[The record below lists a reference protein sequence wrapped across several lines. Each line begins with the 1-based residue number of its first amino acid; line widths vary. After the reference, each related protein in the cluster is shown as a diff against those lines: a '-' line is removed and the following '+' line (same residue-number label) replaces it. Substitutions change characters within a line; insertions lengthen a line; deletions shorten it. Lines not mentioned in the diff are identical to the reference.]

1 MKYAR
6 FRLRENDVITFEEG
20 KISEINKRRNEII
33 LTEGEAIEKLIEV
46 VKSKKYVRVI
56 GASLIESVI
65 DVDLVPKNKDI
76 LKKDC
81 LFSSN
86 SKYPLH
92 DETIEVEIKLN
103 NGEKIVSGD
112 TIGILEDKLNKMV
125 VVVKDKKSIG
135 IVEGMKYDGD
145 DSLIDCLDGIGYELA
160 KRGLLDVNIWYRELQ

>member
-56 GASLIESVI
+56 GASLIESEI
-65 DVDLVPKNKDI
+65 GVDLVPKNKEI
-76 LKKDC
+76 LKKAC

-86 SKYPLH
+86 SKYPWY
-92 DETIEVEIKLN
+92 DEAIEVEIELN
-103 NGEKIVSGD
+103 DGEKIVSGD
-112 TIGILEDKLNKMV
+112 TIGIVEDKYNEIV
-125 VVVKDKKSIG
+125 VIIKDGKGIG
-135 IVEGMKYDGD
+135 IVEGMEYGGD

-160 KRGLLDVNIWYRELQ
+160 KRGLSDVTIWYRELQ

>member
-65 DVDLVPKNKDI
+65 GVDLVPKKQRDFE
-76 LKKDC
+76 KS
-81 LFSSN
+81 LF
-86 SKYPLH
+86 
-92 DETIEVEIKLN
+92 IFIK
-103 NGEKIVSGD
+103 
-112 TIGILEDKLNKMV
+112 
-125 VVVKDKKSIG
+125 
-135 IVEGMKYDGD
+135 
-145 DSLIDCLDGIGYELA
+145 
-160 KRGLLDVNIWYRELQ
+160 Q

>member
-65 DVDLVPKNKDI
+65 GVDLVPKNKEI
-76 LKKDC
+76 LKKAC

-86 SKYPLH
+86 SKYP
-92 DETIEVEIKLN
+92 
-103 NGEKIVSGD
+103 VSY
-112 TIGILEDKLNKMV
+112 TH
-125 VVVKDKKSIG
+125 
-135 IVEGMKYDGD
+135 
-145 DSLIDCLDGIGYELA
+145 LI
-160 KRGLLDVNIWYRELQ
+160 